1 MSDAEQRA
9 ADVRAPNDRL
19 RDANDF
25 GVLKFT
31 SGTTHAANVLPKDWH
46 EKFVTIYATGPV
58 HFAFS
63 SPSRS
68 RDGSIEAREA
78 LQTTEQFC
86 RDLDALFG
94 EKLGQDHPGL
104 GGLASVLRE
113 QQRRMPAAPIAAPQ
127 AAAAQPATPP
137 SAAQHPAASQAS
149 APSVSAPSVS
159 AASVSAAAPAA
170 PRVSGSG
177 DVLPALRSV
186 GKSICPQR
194 GARFAERLDRGHA
207 IPFSLQA

>member
-1 MSDAEQRA
+1 MGDRTVGLLAVAFLVLSLGCAFAGAVAGKRTVARREGRIRTLSGFLVGAHLALVSFMQERVGRQR
-9 ADVRAPNDRL
+9 RL
-19 RDANDF
+19 RPGGATDATYRLGTLDVHCSGAPQRSSARAIDNGAPRVRTRRRSSD
-25 GVLKFT
+25 LRT
-31 SGTTHAANVLPKDWH
+31 SRLWNESG
-46 EKFVTIYATGPV
+46 
-58 HFAFS
+58 S

-137 SAAQHPAASQAS
+137 SA
-149 APSVSAPSVS
+149 
-159 AASVSAAAPAA
+159 
-170 PRVSGSG
+170 
-177 DVLPALRSV
+177 
-186 GKSICPQR
+186 
-194 GARFAERLDRGHA
+194 
-207 IPFSLQA
+207 